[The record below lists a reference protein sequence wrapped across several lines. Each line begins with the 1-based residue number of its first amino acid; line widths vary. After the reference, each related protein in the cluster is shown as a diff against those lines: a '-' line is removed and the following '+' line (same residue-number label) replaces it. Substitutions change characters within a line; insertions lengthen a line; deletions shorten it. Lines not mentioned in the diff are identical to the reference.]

1 MLDVAWQW
9 LAVVFGGGL
18 ILGSFL
24 NVVIYRLPLMP
35 SSHGQGDERDDEADG
50 VAGYARL
57 SLAVPASHCPA
68 CQRPIAWRHN
78 VPLLGYL
85 FLRGRCAHCR
95 APISPRYP
103 IVEMATA
110 LACVGVA
117 LVHGGWPQ
125 FVTGVVL
132 VACLIALATID
143 LRDGLLPD
151 AITLPL
157 LWLGLIANSLTTFTD
172 AQSAIIG
179 AVAGYLSF
187 FVLDRSYAAVRKQ
200 QGLGGGDVK
209 LLAAL
214 GAWFG
219 WQALPGIVLL
229 ASVSGLAASLAMI
242 AAGRWRR
249 ATRIPFGPYLALAG
263 WLCLMFADTFKNPL
277 RWLFANGHPWGGA
290 W

>member
-1 MLDVAWQW
+1 MLDISWQW
-9 LAVVFGGGL
+9 LAAVFGGGL

-35 SSHGQGDERDDEADG
+35 SQREQDDREADD
-50 VAGYARL
+50 GYARL
-57 SLAVPASHCPA
+57 SLASPASHCPA
-68 CQRPIAWRHN
+68 CRQPIAWRHN

-85 FLRGRCAHCR
+85 LLRGRCAHCQ
-95 APISPRYP
+95 APISLRYP
-103 IVEMATA
+103 IVELTTA
-110 LACVGVA
+110 LACVGIA
-117 LVHGGWPQ
+117 LVHDAWPQ
-125 FVTGVVL
+125 FAAGIVL
-132 VACLIALATID
+132 VACLMALATID

-157 LWLGLIANSLTTFTD
+157 LWLGLAANSAATFAD
-172 AQSAIIG
+172 AQSAILG

-187 FVLDRSYAAVRKQ
+187 FVLDRTYAAVRKQ
-200 QGLGGGDVK
+200 QGLGGGDIK

-229 ASVSGLAASLAMI
+229 ASLSGLAASLMMI
-242 AAGRWRR
+242 VAGRWRR

-263 WLCLMFADTFKNPL
+263 WLCIVSPDTFKNPL
-277 RWLFANGHPWGGA
+277 RLLLADGNPW
-290 W
+290 

>member
-1 MLDVAWQW
+1 MPDISWQW
-9 LAVVFGGGL
+9 LAAVFGGGL

-24 NVVIYRLPLMP
+24 NVVIYRLPLMA
-35 SSHGQGDERDDEADG
+35 SQRDPDD
-50 VAGYARL
+50 VPDDAGYARL
-57 SLAVPASHCPA
+57 SLASPASHCPA
-68 CQRPIAWRHN
+68 CRQPIAWRHN

-85 FLRGRCAHCR
+85 LLQGRCAHCR

-103 IVEMATA
+103 IVELATA

-117 LVHGGWPQ
+117 LVHDAWPQ
-125 FVTGVVL
+125 FAAGVVL
-132 VACLIALATID
+132 AACLMALAAID
-143 LRDGLLPD
+143 LRHGLLPD

-157 LWLGLIANSLTTFTD
+157 LWFGLAVNGAATFAD
-172 AQSAIIG
+172 AQSAIFG

-187 FVLDRSYAAVRKQ
+187 FVLDRSYAALRKQ
-200 QGLGGGDVK
+200 QGLGGGDIK

-229 ASVSGLAASLAMI
+229 ASLSGLAASLAMI

-263 WLCLMFADTFKNPL
+263 WLCLAAPDAFKNPL
-277 RWLFANGHPWGGA
+277 RLLLANGGA